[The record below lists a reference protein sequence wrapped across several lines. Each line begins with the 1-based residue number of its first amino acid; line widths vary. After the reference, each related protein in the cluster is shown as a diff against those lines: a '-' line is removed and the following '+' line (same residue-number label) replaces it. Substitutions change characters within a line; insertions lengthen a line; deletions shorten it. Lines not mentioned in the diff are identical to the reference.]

1 MLTEGQILHGRYRVV
16 HKLGEGGAG
25 EVFLARHIEL
35 DAAVA
40 VKAMRLDDP
49 ALHEEF
55 RIEGRL
61 LASLSHPNLTR
72 VTDFFEESETGFL
85 VMEHIDGLT
94 LEQIVTS
101 EGPLSEAAALG
112 HATQILD
119 ALEYLHTRTPP
130 VIMRDL
136 KPSNIMIDSGGRLRL
151 IDFGIAKQ
159 AEAGQQTRSAI
170 RTSASSG
177 YAPLEQYGAGGTN
190 PRSDLYA
197 LGATLLFML
206 SGQHPPDAVSRVTAG
221 ERLRDPRIVN
231 EAISENTWVAIQ
243 ALAAIPQADR
253 PACVAEARALLFGQT
268 VVVPPPSNLDGA
280 GAYWAP
286 PPAYPAP
293 PSDGYPTPPP
303 PPTQMAAPFTR
314 PLPPTAPQPRATVSA
329 AMFVGIAALVMLI
342 GMGAIYG
349 LKVQRDLAT
358 QRAKVEAETRER
370 ERQKAAADAV
380 EAKAREARAAYE
392 CDANQTLDVLD
403 KFHARCKVG
412 INYREYIRELADVQ
426 YAVDRMAQKYDG
438 TPFSQCASLMLM
450 KSSLLSFRNAGKAW
464 RIQIDSDVENY
475 GMHDETEST
484 IQAAWRTAG
493 EALSSA
499 RTAVARHD

>member
-1 MLTEGQILHGRYRVV
+1 MITEGQILHGRYRIV

-25 EVFLARHIEL
+25 EVYLARHIEL

-49 ALHEEF
+49 ALHEQF

-72 VTDFFEESETGFL
+72 VSDFFEDAETGFL

-101 EGPLSEAAALG
+101 EGPLSEAVALG
-112 HATQILD
+112 HVAQMLD

-136 KPSNIMIDSGGRLRL
+136 KPSNVMVDSGGRLRL

-159 AEAGQQTRSAI
+159 AEPGEQTRSAI
-170 RTSASSG
+170 RTSTSSG

-197 LGATLLFML
+197 LGATLLYLL
-206 SGQHPPDAVSRVTAG
+206 SAQHPPDAVSRVTAG

-231 EAISENTWVAIQ
+231 ETVSENTWLAIQ
-243 ALAAIPQADR
+243 TLAAIPQADR
-253 PACVAEARALLFGQT
+253 PACVAEARALLFGRA
-268 VVVPPPSNLDGA
+268 VAVAPPLNRDGS
-280 GAYWAP
+280 GVSWAP
-286 PPAYPAP
+286 PPAYPP
-293 PSDGYPTPPP
+293 PPGAGLSPHAP
-303 PPTQMAAPFTR
+303 PPTQIERPFTR
-314 PLPPTAPQPRATVSA
+314 PLPPAPQSHATMNAGV
-329 AMFVGIAALVMLI
+329 FVGIVALVFLI
-342 GMGAIYG
+342 GLGAVYG
-349 LKVQRDLAT
+349 LKVQRDLAA

-370 ERQKAAADAV
+370 ERQKAAADAA
-380 EAKAREARAAYE
+380 ETKAREARAAYE
-392 CDANQTLDVLD
+392 GDANLALDVLD

-412 INYREYIRELADVQ
+412 INYKEYIRELADVQ
-426 YAVDRMAQKYDG
+426 FAVDRMAQKYDG
-438 TPFSQCASLMLM
+438 TPFSGCASLMLM

-475 GMHDETEST
+475 GLHDETEST
-484 IQAAWRTAG
+484 IQAAWKTAG
-493 EALSSA
+493 DALSSA
-499 RTAVARHD
+499 RTAVNRHD